1 MRFRCRVLG
10 HEGPEEARRLHAL
23 EQRAQRR
30 VVALQRLRGAVRDV
44 TQVPGPPVGAVDS
57 PPPEAFPPE
66 KKGWETRM
74 SAELDGDFEL

>member
-44 TQVPGPPVGAVDS
+44 MQVPGPPVGAVDS
-57 PPPEAFPPE
+57 PPPLSPE
-66 KKGWETRM
+66 KKGRETRM